1 MVLSPAS
8 PVMFHHVSA
17 ECAIQPSEELSKA
30 VQVRCGERP
39 IVQKRYERL
48 GTTVMIVA
56 ALPK

>member
-1 MVLSPAS
+1 
-8 PVMFHHVSA
+8 MFHHVSA